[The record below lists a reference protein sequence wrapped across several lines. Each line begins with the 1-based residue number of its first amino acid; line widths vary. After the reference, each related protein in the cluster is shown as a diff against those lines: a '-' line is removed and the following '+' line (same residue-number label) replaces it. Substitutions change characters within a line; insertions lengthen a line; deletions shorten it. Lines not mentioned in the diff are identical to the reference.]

1 MKIMV
6 IGLGYVGLSL
16 TCLFAKK
23 GNEVLG
29 IDVDDKKIS
38 SIKKGI
44 SPIKDDDI
52 SNFLKNDK
60 SNFKVSESIPENSDF
75 EFTIIC
81 TPTNYDEQNN
91 KFDTASVESTIDKI
105 LKKNV
110 KTTIVIKST
119 IPLGFTEQL
128 KKNHGIDSIF
138 FSPEFLREGKALF
151 DNFYPSRIVVGDKTQ
166 LGKKFA
172 RLLLDC
178 AQKSSKEIPVILM
191 NSSEAEAVKL
201 FANTYLA
208 MRVAFFNELDS
219 YCEAHNISTIDVI
232 NGVSSDPR
240 IGNHYNNPSF
250 GYGGYCLPKDTQQL
264 LANYN
269 MVPNNI
275 IKAIVDANSTRKDQ
289 IAKSI
294 LDITKKNK
302 HSVIGIFRLVMKEGS
317 DNFRMSAI
325 QGVMKRL
332 KAKGLSIL
340 IYEPLIN
347 EERYFNSLVIRN
359 IDEFK
364 KKSDLI
370 IANRMHTDLYDVKNK
385 IYTRDL
391 FNQD

>member
-1 MKIMV
+1 
-6 IGLGYVGLSL
+6 
-16 TCLFAKK
+16 
-23 GNEVLG
+23 
-29 IDVDDKKIS
+29 
-38 SIKKGI
+38 
-44 SPIKDDDI
+44 
-52 SNFLKNDK
+52 
-60 SNFKVSESIPENSDF
+60 
-75 EFTIIC
+75 
-81 TPTNYDEQNN
+81 
-91 KFDTASVESTIDKI
+91 
-105 LKKNV
+105 
-110 KTTIVIKST
+110 
-119 IPLGFTEQL
+119 
-128 KKNHGIDSIF
+128 
-138 FSPEFLREGKALF
+138 
-151 DNFYPSRIVVGDKTQ
+151 
-166 LGKKFA
+166 
-172 RLLLDC
+172 
-178 AQKSSKEIPVILM
+178 M
-191 NSSEAEAVKL
+191 NSSEAEAAKL

-302 HSVIGIFRLVMKEGS
+302 HRVIGIFRLVMKEGS

-332 KAKGLSIL
+332 KAKGLRIF
-340 IYEPLIN
+340 IYEPLIK
-347 EERYFNSLVIRN
+347 EERYFNSLVIRD

>member
-23 GNEVLG
+23 GNKVLG

-60 SNFKVSESIPENSDF
+60 SNIEVSESIPENSNF

-81 TPTNYDEQNN
+81 TPTNYDELNN
-91 KFDTASVESTIDKI
+91 KFDTASVESTIDEI

-151 DNFYPSRIVVGDKTQ
+151 DNFYPSRIVVGDKNP
-166 LGKKFA
+166 LGEKFA
-172 RLLLDC
+172 GLLLDC
-178 AQKSSKEIPVILM
+178 AEKSSKEIPVILM
-191 NSSEAEAVKL
+191 NSSEAEGVKL

-219 YCEAHNISTIDVI
+219 YCEAHNISTIEVI
-232 NGVSSDPR
+232 KGVSSDPR

-302 HSVIGIFRLVMKEGS
+302 HRVIGIFRLVMKEGS

-347 EERYFNSLVIRN
+347 EERYFNSLVIRD

-385 IYTRDL
+385 TYTRDL

>member
-23 GNEVLG
+23 GNKVLG

-60 SNFKVSESIPENSDF
+60 SNIEVSESIPENSNF

-81 TPTNYDEQNN
+81 TPTNYDELNN

-110 KTTIVIKST
+110 KTAIVIKST

-151 DNFYPSRIVVGDKTQ
+151 DNFYPSRIVVGDKNQ
-166 LGKKFA
+166 LGEKFA

-178 AQKSSKEIPVILM
+178 AEKSSKEIPVILM

-232 NGVSSDPR
+232 NGVSTDPR

-294 LDITKKNK
+294 LDITKKK
-302 HSVIGIFRLVMKEGS
+302 
-317 DNFRMSAI
+317 
-325 QGVMKRL
+325 
-332 KAKGLSIL
+332 
-340 IYEPLIN
+340 
-347 EERYFNSLVIRN
+347 
-359 IDEFK
+359 
-364 KKSDLI
+364 
-370 IANRMHTDLYDVKNK
+370 
-385 IYTRDL
+385 
-391 FNQD
+391 

>member
-1 MKIMV
+1 M
-6 IGLGYVGLSL
+6 
-16 TCLFAKK
+16 
-23 GNEVLG
+23 
-29 IDVDDKKIS
+29 
-38 SIKKGI
+38 
-44 SPIKDDDI
+44 
-52 SNFLKNDK
+52 
-60 SNFKVSESIPENSDF
+60 
-75 EFTIIC
+75 
-81 TPTNYDEQNN
+81 
-91 KFDTASVESTIDKI
+91 
-105 LKKNV
+105 
-110 KTTIVIKST
+110 IKST

-151 DNFYPSRIVVGDKTQ
+151 DNFYPSRIVVGDKNP
-166 LGKKFA
+166 LGEKFA
-172 RLLLDC
+172 GLLLDC
-178 AQKSSKEIPVILM
+178 AEKSSKEIPVILM

-302 HSVIGIFRLVMKEGS
+302 HREIGIFRLVMKEGS

-347 EERYFNSLVIRN
+347 DERYFNSLVIRD

-370 IANRMHTDLYDVKNK
+370 IANRMHTDLHDVKNK